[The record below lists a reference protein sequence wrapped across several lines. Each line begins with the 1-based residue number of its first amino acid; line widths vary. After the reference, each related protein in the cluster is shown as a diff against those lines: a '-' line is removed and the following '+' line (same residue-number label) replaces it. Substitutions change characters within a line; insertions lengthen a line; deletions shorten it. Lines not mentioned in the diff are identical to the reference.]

1 MEELPL
7 LRGVK
12 LGGGGGMNEGL
23 EVELVDRFEVPVNW
37 ELGPGMITAV
47 EVEAEVGVVFE
58 EVKVGKLEG
67 GTPVDGRVEVN
78 VKFNVLEDEPGNAV
92 DKDGA
97 KVKLELDG
105 PLGR

>member
-12 LGGGGGMNEGL
+12 FDGCGGMNEGL
-23 EVELVDRFEVPVNW
+23 EVEVVDRFEVLVNW
-37 ELGPGMITAV
+37 ELASGMMTAV
-47 EVEAEVGVVFE
+47 EVGAEVGVVFE

-78 VKFNVLEDEPGNAV
+78 VKLNVPEDEPGNAV
-92 DKDGA
+92 DKDEA